1 MPCITDVMIEFNFL
15 FRIYVMQNKLDT
27 WPWPHYGGTAAV
39 FNTFHCINK
48 SQYRLSLCIPQNYAI
63 KNRGKCPRATGA
75 FMFEFWQRCY
85 KDISQFLLLI

>member
-27 WPWPHYGGTAAV
+27 GPWPHYGGTAAV

-48 SQYRLSLCIPQNYAI
+48 SQYRLSLCIPQNYEI
-63 KNRGKCPRATGA
+63 KNRGNATLGRPGPSCSN
-75 FMFEFWQRCY
+75 FG
-85 KDISQFLLLI
+85 KDATRIFRNFYY